1 MPPIKETLRW
11 NANHHDSA
19 LLMDAARKHELRQN
33 FSVVGEQQQVK
44 RKKNQCLIL
53 RQHGHYKKLLIMGAI
68 IIFAP
73 RLGDD
78 AMMFGSCSIMV
89 RWYYIQGD
97 VTFVELPDF
106 ELEESSGSCS
116 IWFTS
121 GCPALPNL
129 KFD

>member
-1 MPPIKETLRW
+1 
-11 NANHHDSA
+11 
-19 LLMDAARKHELRQN
+19 MDAARKRELRQN

-78 AMMFGSCSIMV
+78 VWILLDNGEVILHS
-89 RWYYIQGD
+89 R
-97 VTFVELPDF
+97 
-106 ELEESSGSCS
+106 
-116 IWFTS
+116 
-121 GCPALPNL
+121 
-129 KFD
+129 